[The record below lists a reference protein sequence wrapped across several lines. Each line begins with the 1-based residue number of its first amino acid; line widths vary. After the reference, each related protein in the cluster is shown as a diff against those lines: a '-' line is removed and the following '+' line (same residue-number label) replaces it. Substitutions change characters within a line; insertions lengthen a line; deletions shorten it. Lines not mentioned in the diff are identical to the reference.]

1 LLQVWWLRVVW
12 RRGLEWKHEIV
23 ASPHHSRPLRERQ
36 GIFLTPKPDSSALRE
51 HETWMARSATVVR
64 MAPAKLAGL
73 RSVKLFFLGLLI
85 AVPLAKSAHA
95 QQQSFTWQQ
104 VRDKFEATNPT
115 LLADKLNI
123 DESKA
128 QEITAF
134 LRPNPTFALSADG
147 TQIAP
152 DKGVWRP
159 FAGTVESPSISYL
172 HERRHKRELRL
183 ESAKKGTLIA
193 ESSHADLERTLLFT
207 LRGAF
212 VSTLQAK
219 AVFQL
224 AKDNLAYYDHVLDIS
239 RDRFDAGDI
248 AQIDL
253 DRLELQRVQY
263 ESDLQ
268 AAEESLENAKI
279 ELLTLLNDR
288 TPIEQIDVTGP
299 YDFSDQLLP
308 RDEFRKIAL
317 DTRPD
322 LKAAVQAVDKAQTD
336 HKLAIANGS
345 TDPTWS
351 GWYTHNSSNNN
362 PFGINTLGISVSI
375 PLRIFDRN
383 QGEKLRTQLDI
394 TRNERLRDAAEAQIF
409 SDVDS
414 SYATLVS
421 NVTLL
426 RPYKAKYL
434 RQSIRVRDT
443 ITFSYQHGGA
453 SLLDFLNAQAEYRSV
468 QLNYVN
474 LVGSYLTSAAQLNM
488 AVGREVIQ

>member
-1 LLQVWWLRVVW
+1 MKKTLWLYSTLFLVLELSG
-12 RRGLEWKHEIV
+12 RGN
-23 ASPHHSRPLRERQ
+23 
-36 GIFLTPKPDSSALRE
+36 
-51 HETWMARSATVVR
+51 
-64 MAPAKLAGL
+64 
-73 RSVKLFFLGLLI
+73 
-85 AVPLAKSAHA
+85 A
-95 QQQSFTWQQ
+95 QQAMTWEQ
-104 VRDKFEATNPT
+104 VRDRFEANNPT

-128 QEITAF
+128 QEITAY
-134 LRPNPTFALSADG
+134 LRPNPDLSLTVDG

-152 DKGVWRP
+152 DRGVWRP
-159 FAGTVESPSISYL
+159 FAGTFESPGISYL

-183 ESAKKGTLIA
+183 ESVKKATLIA

-207 LRGAF
+207 LRSAF

-219 AVFQL
+219 AVLQL
-224 AKDNLAYYDHVLDIS
+224 AKDNLAYYDHVLKIS
-239 RDRFDAGDI
+239 RDRFNAGDI

-268 AAEESLENAKI
+268 AAEENLETAKI
-279 ELLTLLNDR
+279 QLLMLLNDR
-288 TPIEQIDVTGP
+288 TPLNQFDVSGP
-299 YDFSDQLLP
+299 FDFNDQLMP
-308 RDEFRKIAL
+308 RDEFRRIAL

-336 HKLAIANGS
+336 HKLAVANGS
-345 TDPTWS
+345 TDPTLS
-351 GWYTHNSSNNN
+351 AWYTHNSSNNN
-362 PFGINTLGISVSI
+362 PFGINTLGLSVSI

-394 TRNERLRDAAEAQIF
+394 TRNQRLRDAAEAQVL

-414 SYATLVS
+414 SYATLES
-421 NVTLL
+421 NLILL

-434 RQSIRVRDT
+434 QQSVRVRDT
-443 ITFSYQHGGA
+443 VFFAYQHGGS
-453 SLLDFLNAQAEYRSV
+453 SLLDYLNAQSDYRMV
-468 QLNYVN
+468 QLNYVT
-474 LVGSYLTSAAQLNM
+474 LVGSYLTATAQVNM